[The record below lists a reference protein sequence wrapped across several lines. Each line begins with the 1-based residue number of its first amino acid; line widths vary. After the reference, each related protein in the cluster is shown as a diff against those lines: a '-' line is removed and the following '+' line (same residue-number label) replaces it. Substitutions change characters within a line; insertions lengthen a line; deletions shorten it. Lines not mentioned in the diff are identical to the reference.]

1 MRKLLEL
8 MLRVLARG
16 VIKKY
21 DPEVVGVTGS
31 IGKTSSKE
39 AIVRVLSAKYA
50 VRGSIRNYNNE
61 LGLPLTILGLNS
73 PGRSWA
79 GWLSV
84 LIQGIKLL
92 MFIDKDYPEV
102 LVLEMGVDK
111 PGDMDY
117 LLSIVQLKAAV
128 LTYVGTSHMEQF
140 GTTAKL
146 REEKAKIFNGLDRSG
161 YAIINLDFPEA
172 DKIVEGA
179 KNKVLTYG
187 FAEEAEIRAQNIIYR
202 FQDEEAASLG
212 GVNFKIHY
220 KDSYIPVLIPAVI
233 GHPTIYAALA
243 GAAVGFAFGL
253 NGIEISEALRAMEPP
268 KGRLHLIA
276 GKNGSM
282 IIDDTYNAAP
292 QSTLA
297 ALEVLDSIKQ
307 PAICTKWVVLGD
319 MLELGSESEKGHSE
333 IGQRVADIAKARL
346 LYIGKQAHY
355 YGMGARKAE
364 MAEER
369 IQAFN
374 NHQEVIEYLEI
385 HLKPHD
391 LVLVKGSQGMRMEKI
406 VKALM
411 AEPQTAGEQLVRQGA
426 DWQN

>member
-1 MRKLLEL
+1 
-8 MLRVLARG
+8 
-16 VIKKY
+16 
-21 DPEVVGVTGS
+21 
-31 IGKTSSKE
+31 
-39 AIVRVLSAKYA
+39 VRVLSAKYA